1 MRIPGSTPS
10 PYPLPHEGERGSLG
24 IFALVGE
31 RGALRTRDTL
41 ALEGERGALRT
52 RDMLGTLSPL
62 GRGQGEG
69 GWAR

>member
-10 PYPLPHEGERGSLG
+10 PCPLPHEGER
-24 IFALVGE
+24 E
-31 RGALRTRDTL
+31 ALRTRDTL

-52 RDMLGTLSPL
+52 RETLGTLSPL

-69 GWAR
+69 GRAR